1 MRMNQMLF
9 AIIFLTIVAIGGW
22 LISVVAQRREYV
34 VRLAVFTVV
43 LAATLLLLDVVGLI
57 KVDGRILPVFLLLTL
72 VCGGAALVRRIRM
85 NRGTPA

>member
-9 AIIFLTIVAIGGW
+9 ATIVLTMVAIGGW

-34 VRLAVFTVV
+34 IRLAVFTVV

-57 KVDGRILPVFLLLTL
+57 DVDARILPVLFVLTL
-72 VCGGAALVRRIRM
+72 VSGGAALVRRLRM

>member
-1 MRMNQMLF
+1 MNQMLF